1 MARTIDS
8 KTMMLYKAVYSL
20 IEKNMSKCKIVEKV
34 GNVSFPKYVQKWEK
48 SYRDGGNSLISDINT
63 VLGFTALEALGLV
76 FEVGHWELDNT
87 NISFSLEGFTEEEA
101 ECINGKMTRALSWIH
116 NMKADEV
123 LSHIM
128 SLAGYKK
135 AC

>member
-34 GNVSFPKYVQKWEK
+34 GKVSFPKYVQKWEK
-48 SYRDGGNSLISDINT
+48 SYRNGGNSLISDINT

>member
-34 GNVSFPKYVQKWEK
+34 GNVSFLKYVQKWEK
-48 SYRDGGNSLISDINT
+48 SYRDGGNSLVTDMCI
-63 VLGFTALEALGLV
+63 VLDFTAFEALGLV
-76 FEVGHWELDNT
+76 FEVGHWELDDK

-101 ECINGKMTRALSWIH
+101 ECIEGKETRALSWIH
-116 NMKADEV
+116 NMKADE
-123 LSHIM
+123 LICHIM
-128 SLAGYKK
+128 ALAGYKK

>member
-48 SYRDGGNSLISDINT
+48 SYRDGGNSLATDMYSVWD
-63 VLGFTALEALGLV
+63 
-76 FEVGHWELDNT
+76 WELDNT

-135 AC
+135 AG

>member
-48 SYRDGGNSLISDINT
+48 SYRDGGNSLIPDMRT
-63 VLGFTALEALGLV
+63 VLRFTAFEALGLV
-76 FEVGHWELDNT
+76 FEVGHWELDKKY
-87 NISFSLEGFTEEEA
+87 IGFSLEGFTEEEA
-101 ECINGKMTRALSWIH
+101 ECIEGKIPRAMSWIH

>member
-20 IEKNMSKCKIVEKV
+20 IEKNMSKCKSVEKV

-76 FEVGHWELDNT
+76 FEVGHWELDDEY
-87 NISFSLEGFTEEEA
+87 ISLSLEGFTEEEA
-101 ECINGKMTRALSWIH
+101 ECINGKITRAMSWIN
-116 NMKADEV
+116 NMKVDEV
-123 LSHIM
+123 ICHIM

>member
-48 SYRDGGNSLISDINT
+48 SYRDGGNSLATDMYI
-63 VLGFTALEALGLV
+63 VLDFTALEALGLV
-76 FEVGHWELDNT
+76 FEVGHWELDNEY
-87 NISFSLEGFTEEEA
+87 ISLSLEGFTEEEA
-101 ECINGKMTRALSWIH
+101 ECIEEKMNRALSWIH

-123 LSHIM
+123 ICHIM
-128 SLAGYKK
+128 ALAGDKK
-135 AC
+135 AG